1 MFVGD
6 QRETH
11 GAQSSAVL
19 RAPGEQSSVARLDFF
34 FPFQELFMMH
44 PTFRFTLPLFALP
57 LVLAIACKKQDE
69 PTATAYQA
77 GMPGAAGAPGLA
89 TVAPTATAAPT
100 VTAAPTA
107 TAPAAPDPALAA
119 AVQPMITQLAST
131 QTVAGSKALGAAFV
145 GNVGGAQTLEQ
156 QIMLQPNKCY
166 SAVAV
171 GMPPISELNVQFLAV
186 TIIPGM
192 APILATDQDSG
203 PSAVLGKKPNCYKWV
218 LPLPVAVRV
227 VVTAA
232 GGSGVA
238 AAQVF
243 EK

>member
-1 MFVGD
+1 
-6 QRETH
+6 
-11 GAQSSAVL
+11 
-19 RAPGEQSSVARLDFF
+19 
-34 FPFQELFMMH
+34 MMH
-44 PTFRFTLPLFALP
+44 QTLRFTLPLLALSL
-57 LVLAIACKKQDE
+57 LVTSACKKQDE
-69 PTATAYQA
+69 PTATAYQP
-77 GMPGAAGAPGLA
+77 GMPGAAGAPALPTA
-89 TVAPTATAAPT
+89 APTATAAPT
-100 VTAAPTA
+100 VAPAATTP
-107 TAPAAPDPALAA
+107 APVAAPDPALAA

-171 GMPPISELNVQFLAV
+171 GMPPISALHVQFVAV

-192 APILATDQDSG
+192 APILAVDQDSG

>member
-1 MFVGD
+1 
-6 QRETH
+6 
-11 GAQSSAVL
+11 
-19 RAPGEQSSVARLDFF
+19 
-34 FPFQELFMMH
+34 MMH
-44 PTFRFTLPLFALP
+44 KTLRFTLPLAL
-57 LVLAIACKKQDE
+57 LVAIACKKQDE
-69 PTATAYQA
+69 PAATAGYQA
-77 GMPGAAGAPGLA
+77 GMPGAAGGP
-89 TVAPTATAAPT
+89 PIATAAPT

-107 TAPAAPDPALAA
+107 PTPPPAATTDPAVAA
-119 AVQPMITQLAST
+119 TIQPMLTQLAST

-166 SAVAV
+166 SAVAL
-171 GMPPISELNVQFLAV
+171 GMPPITELNVQFVAV

-192 APILATDQDSG
+192 APVLATDQDVG
-203 PSAVLGKKPNCYKWV
+203 ASATLGRKPNCYKWV

-227 VVTAA
+227 VVSAA
-232 GGSGVA
+232 GGQGVA